1 MCLNN
6 INMDVAPLSNTLVK
20 EKQFLLQS
28 DNKQY
33 KIKISVLSDI
43 ILEIN
48 QDEKIGT
55 YYTNKFSL
63 ENLTKLSKC
72 FRICD
77 NIEEAYDIIVS
88 NIETKKA
95 SVIILN
101 KNEIT
106 LVLKIELPG
115 GKLEETKLNLHKKE
129 IDKDKLIEELINKIN
144 QLEEKQK
151 EFENLFEDEIKIK
164 RMLKKIKFDTKI
176 INNED
181 ETQFIINEIINKYPD
196 LKENQNLFKS
206 TLLYRATRDGDN
218 HDCFY
223 KKVEN
228 IRKTLTLIKTTKGV
242 RFGCFLEIEIKKK
255 GGESKDDKCF
265 VFSVDMKKVYN
276 IIPGSYCLNNGDS
289 EVLNLYNQPFYIKN
303 NFLSNNNSYTAIS
316 SRLSQNLLG
325 FKNDYELNNYEKNFR
340 VEEME
345 TFQIK

>member
-1 MCLNN
+1 
-6 INMDVAPLSNTLVK
+6 
-20 EKQFLLQS
+20 
-28 DNKQY
+28 
-33 KIKISVLSDI
+33 
-43 ILEIN
+43 
-48 QDEKIGT
+48 
-55 YYTNKFSL
+55 
-63 ENLTKLSKC
+63 LTKLSKC

-101 KNEIT
+101 KNEIS

-181 ETQFIINEIINKYPD
+181 EAQFIINEIINKYPD

-218 HDCFY
+218 HDC
-223 KKVEN
+223 
-228 IRKTLTLIKTTKGV
+228 
-242 RFGCFLEIEIKKK
+242 
-255 GGESKDDKCF
+255 
-265 VFSVDMKKVYN
+265 
-276 IIPGSYCLNNGDS
+276 
-289 EVLNLYNQPFYIKN
+289 
-303 NFLSNNNSYTAIS
+303 
-316 SRLSQNLLG
+316 
-325 FKNDYELNNYEKNFR
+325 
-340 VEEME
+340 
-345 TFQIK
+345 

>member
-1 MCLNN
+1 MCLNS

-196 LKENQNLFKS
+196 LKENQNLFK
-206 TLLYRATRDGDN
+206 
-218 HDCFY
+218 
-223 KKVEN
+223 
-228 IRKTLTLIKTTKGV
+228 
-242 RFGCFLEIEIKKK
+242 
-255 GGESKDDKCF
+255 
-265 VFSVDMKKVYN
+265 
-276 IIPGSYCLNNGDS
+276 
-289 EVLNLYNQPFYIKN
+289 
-303 NFLSNNNSYTAIS
+303 
-316 SRLSQNLLG
+316 
-325 FKNDYELNNYEKNFR
+325 
-340 VEEME
+340 
-345 TFQIK
+345 